1 MVSAI
6 SGQAATIDLSS
17 HKTGT
22 ENGTQQVGAA
32 QPAKP
37 VEEPANAQR
46 PATLVTLS
54 QTARALLD
62 QADSTPTPRV
72 VEMPAGGMTSE
83 QVHNMFKVSKIE
95 MELGRL
101 DRLDE
106 MRETYTGF
114 LERTQAS
121 YAKVRDTPPKA
132 AVLLNAEETEKA
144 LKMLSDAG
152 RTPGGESYGF
162 LKDGLQYN
170 FKDDGTVTVQEQG
183 VATSKEMQRSI
194 MESSEKSMSMYSEL
208 LEDTSGKRSELNAQR
223 DALLA

>member
-1 MVSAI
+1 MVSAV
-6 SGQAATIDLSS
+6 SGQAVGVDLSS
-17 HKTGT
+17 HKAGT
-22 ENGTQQVGAA
+22 DNGTQQVGAA
-32 QPAKP
+32 QPEA
-37 VEEPANAQR
+37 VEEPANAER

-101 DRLDE
+101 DRRE
-106 MRETYTGF
+106 AMRATNTVF
-114 LERTQAS
+114 LEMSKAS
-121 YAKVRDTPPKA
+121 YDKVRNTPPKA
-132 AVLLNAEETEKA
+132 PVLLNAEETETA

-183 VATSKEMQRSI
+183 VATSKEDQRDL
-194 MESSEKSMSMYSEL
+194 MELFEKSIKMHSKM
-208 LEDTSGKRSELNAQR
+208 LEDTSEKRSELNAQR